1 MVKIQLVGGMAV
13 SSLAAPPATVSYE
26 VVINYRYATKPFLIM
41 L

>member
-13 SSLAAPPATVSYE
+13 SSLAAPATVCYE